1 MDEVSVALAPAV
13 FGSGVRFFGE
23 YAGTPVLLDDP
34 VVVQGDRVTHLHYG
48 CQRAS
53 KATKACLRRTM
64 VRMTSGDLSDS
75 DPKDSDAEGRD
86 LTPAERLAWDAFAS
100 GRWADL
106 RTGDAEADDPRRGAT
121 WGAERVVRAE
131 VLRSLLLGARQAE
144 PGSAP
149 GIRLRGARVVGR
161 LDLMGAVTGWPL
173 VCEYCSFDTEIRLV
187 EAVTKT
193 VRITFSHLPGLN
205 ATRMRLDGIFNLW
218 GTVID
223 GLLRLDQAKVTGQV
237 CLSKADIGGTPAVTS
252 HGTAA
257 HAIAASGLTID
268 GGLEGTGLTAHGLVS
283 IQVARIAGSV
293 DLTGARIVSRRRRA
307 LDADS
312 AEVGGRFDCRA
323 MVAEGEVSLHNAH
336 IGASLSFDG
345 AKLSYPDGQALSA
358 GGIVVNGGLH
368 LSGEFTSA
376 GEVRLIGAQL
386 PATLTIARATMRNPG
401 GVAINLDRA
410 SVGVCQA
417 AGLTCE
423 GRFSFA
429 GAHFSSGLD
438 LTGARLDAPEDRAMA
453 GDGAIIDGVL
463 GLRKLRATG
472 ELSLRSVQVGRGVL
486 MIGAE
491 LANPGRI
498 ACRLSGAE
506 IAGDVVCQQLSVTG
520 ELRLTGGRI
529 GGRLNLDQVRIA
541 NEGGTAL
548 GARALQAGELSLRP
562 AEPVAGLVDLGHAR
576 IEVFR
581 DDPASW
587 PARLSLDGLTYQA
600 LEPRLP
606 ARIRLR
612 WLSRDPLGAQ
622 AQPYE
627 HLAAHY
633 VRIGQP
639 EQARTVWYARERDEH
654 KDASHLARLWGLIQD
669 ITLGYGYRPWRALA
683 WLAVLLVVGSVT
695 FAVQRPPPIPGGMAP
710 HFNPVIYTLDLL
722 LPLVDLGLKHAFNPS
737 GFGQWLSYVLNAAG
751 WVLVTTVA
759 AAAARVLRRG

>member
-1 MDEVSVALAPAV
+1 
-13 FGSGVRFFGE
+13 
-23 YAGTPVLLDDP
+23 
-34 VVVQGDRVTHLHYG
+34 
-48 CQRAS
+48 
-53 KATKACLRRTM
+53 
-64 VRMTSGDLSDS
+64 MTL
-75 DPKDSDAEGRD
+75 E
-86 LTPAERLAWDAFAS
+86 LTQAERLVWDAFAS

-106 RTGDAEADDPRRGAT
+106 RTGEPEADDPQQGAT
-121 WGAERVVRAE
+121 WGDDRVIRAE
-131 VLRSLLLGARQAE
+131 VLRELLLGARQAE

-187 EAVTKT
+187 ESVTKT
-193 VRITFSHLPGLN
+193 VRITHSHLPGVN

-218 GTVID
+218 GSVID
-223 GLLRLDQAKVTGQV
+223 GMLRLDQAKVTGQV
-237 CLSKADIGGTPAVTS
+237 CLSNSRIGGAAPAYDR
-252 HGTAA
+252 TAPA
-257 HAIAASGLTID
+257 HAVAASGLTID
-268 GGLEGTGLTAHGLVS
+268 GGLECIKLTASGMFS
-283 IQVARIAGSV
+283 IQVARITGSV
-293 DLTGARIVSRRRRA
+293 DLTGARITSRRRRA

-312 AEVGGRFDCRA
+312 AEIGGRFDCRS

-336 IGASLSFDG
+336 VGASLSFDG
-345 AKLSYPDGQALSA
+345 ARLSYPDGQALSA
-358 GGIVVNGGLH
+358 GGIVVSGGLH
-368 LSGEFTSA
+368 LSGDFTSA

-386 PATLTIARATMRNPG
+386 PATLTIAGATMRNPG

-410 SVGVCQA
+410 SVGVCQG

-438 LTGARLDAPEDRAMA
+438 LTGARLDAPQDRAMA
-453 GDGAIIDGVL
+453 GDGAVIDGVL
-463 GLRKLRATG
+463 GLRKLTASG
-472 ELSLRSVQVGRGVL
+472 ELSLRSVQIGRGVL
-486 MIGAE
+486 MMGAE
-491 LANPGRI
+491 LSNPGHI

-506 IAGDVVCQQLSVTG
+506 IAGDVVCQQLSVQG
-520 ELRLTGGRI
+520 ELRLTGGKI
-529 GGRLNLDQVRIA
+529 GGRLNLDQVRMA
-541 NEGGTAL
+541 NEGGAAL
-548 GARALQAGELSLRP
+548 GARALQAGQLSLRP
-562 AEPVAGLVDLGHAR
+562 AEPVVGLVELGHAR

-606 ARIRLR
+606 ARARLR
-612 WLSRDPLGAQ
+612 WLARDPLGMQ

-627 HLAAHY
+627 YLAAHY
-633 VRIGQP
+633 VRIGEP
-639 EQARTVWYARERDEH
+639 EQARTVWYVREREQR
-654 KDASHLARLWGLIQD
+654 KDGSRLARFWGLLQD
-669 ITLGYGYRPWRALA
+669 LTLGYGYRPWRALA

-695 FAVQRPPPIPGGMAP
+695 FAVQRPPPIPGAVVP

-722 LPLVDLGLKHAFNPS
+722 LPLVDLGLKHSFNPS